1 MALDSG
7 SSSALTPIS
16 IHTLPEPWQDD
27 QGPVTRPF
35 SPRGATGNPNFSLL
49 PPLNTSS
56 PSPAPLAATPPHIP
70 TPHSRASPA
79 LPNHASTIPVRSRP
93 PSAVY
98 PLFFSSLDHSNVRD
112 FAYLV
117 TNKLHYGPPAAVE
130 PPPKRS
136 TRAESKRK
144 EGWRGEPGQGEGSPT
159 NLDLSGTEFADGPP
173 WKEDAD
179 LLSPVVRSAKHKKSK
194 SGFSDIEGRGR
205 IEERSG
211 SRRSKTGGVTHDSG
225 HAGESSTTYAH
236 NGVQSHQP
244 TTSYFPSHDDHDVG
258 DESDDDE
265 SPAHSPTPFDDE
277 DESRYSRDYQFHIA
291 SPDEEMHGKAVA
303 LFDFTRENENELP
316 LLEGQVLWVSYR
328 HGQGWLVAQDP
339 KTGENGLVPEEY
351 VRLIRDIEGGLSG
364 LGNHLPGFSPGS
376 EGQEL
381 GLSPDL
387 ETPVTTTSNVETAIP
402 TTAPA
407 SMHERNP
414 SSVST
419 AQSYTP
425 IVSHFTT
432 SSKDL
437 EPYAGPRLDKGA
449 SPSPRVPQQSPT
461 RSPVRLFR
469 DHGQTAGYGQTSQ
482 MQSSSSSSAGPSQ
495 LPARSAS
502 QATDLIA
509 FAREQMAEEEEE
521 AGGRN
526 GLGLKMDEGDEDEP
540 VILEDAV
547 AREIRRSQGP
557 PV

>member
-1 MALDSG
+1 MALDSD
-7 SSSALTPIS
+7 SPSTLPPIS
-16 IHTLPEPWQDD
+16 IHTLPESWQDD

-49 PPLNTSS
+49 PPLNTSA
-56 PSPAPLAATPPHIP
+56 PSPALAATPPHIP

-79 LPNHASTIPVRSRP
+79 LPNHATTVPFRSRP

-98 PLFFSSLDHSNVRD
+98 PVFPSSLPHANVRD
-112 FAYLV
+112 FAYAF
-117 TNKLHYGPPAAVE
+117 TNKLHYGPAKDEPA
-130 PPPKRS
+130 PPTQSMK
-136 TRAESKRK
+136 TDTKRK
-144 EGWRGEPGQGEGSPT
+144 DGWRGEPGQGEGSPT
-159 NLDLSGTEFADGPP
+159 NLDLSGTEFKDGPP
-173 WKEDAD
+173 WKEDED

-194 SGFSDIEGRGR
+194 SGFSDVEGRGR

-211 SRRSKTGGVTHDSG
+211 SRRSKTGGVTHDSA
-225 HAGESSTTYAH
+225 HAGESSTTYTH
-236 NGVQSHQP
+236 NGIRSHQAE
-244 TTSYFPSHDDHDVG
+244 TSYFPSHDSRDGG
-258 DESDDDE
+258 DQSDSDDE
-265 SPAHSPTPFDDE
+265 SPAHSPVPFDDE

-351 VRLIRDIEGGLSG
+351 VRLLRDIEGGLSG
-364 LGNHLPGFSPGS
+364 LGGHLPGFSPGS

-387 ETPVTTTSNVETAIP
+387 ETPVATTSNVDASIPATA
-402 TTAPA
+402 TT
-407 SMHERNP
+407 STHERNP

-469 DHGQTAGYGQTSQ
+469 DHRQTAGYGQTSQ
-482 MQSSSSSSAGPSQ
+482 MQASSSSSSSAQ

-521 AGGRN
+521 EGGRN
-526 GLGLKMDEGDEDEP
+526 GLGLQMDDGDDDEP